1 MSIKIQNGNLDVT
14 TTDGISQSSI
24 RTSPGEVEIGVGD
37 NYNAYEITL
46 GLSSLEILV
55 PKIDITAN
63 NINLRGLP
71 TYADNAAAILGG
83 LSNNDVYKTSSGELR
98 IVYVL

>member
-14 TTDGISQSSI
+14 TTDGITQSSI
-24 RTSPGEVEIGVGD
+24 ITSPIGVVIGVGD
-37 NYNAYEITL
+37 NYNAYEINL
-46 GLSSLEILV
+46 GLKSLEILV
-55 PKIDITAN
+55 PEIYITAN
-63 NINLRGLP
+63 NINLRGIP